1 VLDLSHLLYIILTP
15 ILFFPQLFPR
25 VSTADARLAL
35 TNLRAAFIEAE
46 KKIPGVTDE
55 IVNEVVDSVEH
66 VEDL

>member
-1 VLDLSHLLYIILTP
+1 VLDLSHLLYHSDAN
-15 ILFFPQLFPR
+15 FVFPQLFPR